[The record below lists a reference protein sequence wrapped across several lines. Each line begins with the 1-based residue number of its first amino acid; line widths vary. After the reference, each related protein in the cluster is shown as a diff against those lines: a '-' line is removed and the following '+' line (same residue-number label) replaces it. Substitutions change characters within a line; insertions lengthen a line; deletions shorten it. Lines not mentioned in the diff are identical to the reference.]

1 MKNLLIKMKEKI
13 ILYLYY
19 QFLLNNI
26 SMIHQEN
33 WVKNGIVIIVISL
46 GVFYMGVYYIVQKFQ
61 LKKSFIY
68 YIAGFMDI
76 HVN

>member
-1 MKNLLIKMKEKI
+1 
-13 ILYLYY
+13 
-19 QFLLNNI
+19 
-26 SMIHQEN
+26 MIHQEN

-46 GVFYMGVYYIVQKFQ
+46 GVFYMGVYSIVHKFQ

>member
-1 MKNLLIKMKEKI
+1 
-13 ILYLYY
+13 
-19 QFLLNNI
+19 
-26 SMIHQEN
+26 MIHQEN

-46 GVFYMGVYYIVQKFQ
+46 GVFYLGVYYIVQKFQ